1 MEKQIVV
8 RLHKDFEQAA
18 YQQDSVEYWLAHPI
32 IDASRGKVIIFIA
45 HIISVL
51 NE

>member
-1 MEKQIVV
+1 MLRPE
-8 RLHKDFEQAA
+8 
-18 YQQDSVEYWLAHPI
+18 SMAHPI

-45 HIISVL
+45 HIIRIL